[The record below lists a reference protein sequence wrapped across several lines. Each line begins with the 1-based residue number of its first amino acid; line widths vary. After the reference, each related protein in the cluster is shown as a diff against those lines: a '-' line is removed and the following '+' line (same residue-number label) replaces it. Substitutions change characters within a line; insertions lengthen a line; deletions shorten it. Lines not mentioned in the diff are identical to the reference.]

1 MPYKFC
7 RLNGDS
13 SGAKKEEGGTSCV
26 NGGEAKAMEN
36 GAGQDSENSSESGEG
51 SKEASEAEDSKD
63 GMESNGTELK
73 GRWIV
78 PYPTKIDIH

>member
-1 MPYKFC
+1 MPFKFY

-13 SGAKKEEGGTSCV
+13 SGAAKKEEGGTSCV

-78 PYPTKIDIH
+78 PYFR

>member
-1 MPYKFC
+1 M
-7 RLNGDS
+7 
-13 SGAKKEEGGTSCV
+13 

-78 PYPTKIDIH
+78 ISIERFAVRIRL